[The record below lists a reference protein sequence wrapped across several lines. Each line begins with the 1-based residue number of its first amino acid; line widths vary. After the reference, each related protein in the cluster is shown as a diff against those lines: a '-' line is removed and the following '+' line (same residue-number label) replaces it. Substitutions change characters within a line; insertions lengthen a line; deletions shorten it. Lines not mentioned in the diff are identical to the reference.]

1 MCLYKVLYT
10 FSSSFVQQKPLSDI
24 HLKMELKTISI
35 LICFQTPLV
44 SVCLVY
50 TTEEVYVPVLLIS
63 PTMLYKK
70 ITIIIIIIIPDLL
83 KICLNS
89 ALYV

>member
-1 MCLYKVLYT
+1 MCLYKVLYIHSARHL
-10 FSSSFVQQKPLSDI
+10 FNKKPLSDI

-50 TTEEVYVPVLLIS
+50 TTEEGYVPVLLMS

-70 ITIIIIIIIPDLL
+70 IIIIIIIIPDLV